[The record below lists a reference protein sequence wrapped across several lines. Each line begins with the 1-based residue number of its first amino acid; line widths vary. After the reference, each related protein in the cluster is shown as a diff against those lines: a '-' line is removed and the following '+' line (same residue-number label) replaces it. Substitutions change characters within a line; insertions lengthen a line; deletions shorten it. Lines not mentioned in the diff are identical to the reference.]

1 MLEKPA
7 LTQQAVAEIISK
19 RWSCRSFNPDKKVS
33 REDIIS
39 LCEAARWAPSCFGD
53 EPWNFI
59 ICDKFHYKK
68 SWELAL
74 DCLGEWNQN
83 WAKNA
88 PVLMISLAMKVF
100 RKNGKENRWSKYDT
114 GAASEN
120 ICLQALELGLMA
132 HQMGGFESDKV
143 IHHFKIPENFEIMS
157 FIAVGY
163 QDNPNKLNDEFYKL
177 EIKDRIRRPIGNNF
191 FDSEMDKPIA

>member
-1 MLEKPA
+1 MLEKKA
-7 LTQQAVAEIISK
+7 LTKQQIAEIIAK

-39 LCEAARWAPSCFGD
+39 ICESARWAPSCFGD

-59 ICDKFHYKK
+59 ICDKFHNKI

-88 PVLMISLAMKVF
+88 PVLIISLALKVF

-114 GAASEN
+114 GAACEN
-120 ICLQALELGLMA
+120 ICLQAIELGLMA
-132 HQMGGFESDKV
+132 HQMGGFEENKV
-143 IHHFKIPENFEIMS
+143 IANFDILDNFDIMS
-157 FIAVGY
+157 IIAVGY
-163 QDNPNKLNDEFYKL
+163 QDKADKLNEELYKL
-177 EIKDRIRRPIGNNF
+177 EISERKRRLLGDNF
-191 FDSEMDKPIA
+191 FDSEMNNPIA